1 MSEFSIIDEFFKPLG
16 LIGHCHSTD
25 IGIGDDGAVI
35 SCPAGKKLVVVTDTL
50 VEGVHFPLETSGYDI
65 AWKALAVNLSDLA
78 AMGAE
83 PAFYTL
89 CLSLPQRC
97 ADKSFLMDF
106 AAGLKDL
113 ASKYGVPLV
122 GGDTTKSDRLT
133 LTISAHGWVDN
144 AKVLR
149 RDAAQVGDKI
159 YVSGNIGDG
168 ALALQAL
175 LKKYD
180 AALLSDTVFDKFYR
194 PEPRIKLGLVLGGI
208 ANAAIDISDG
218 FIADL
223 EHILLASNVSAEIDY
238 VAMPFSDSMKQY
250 LQTTHDVWLPLT
262 GGDDYEL
269 CFTLPESQVTVFES
283 VIEKEDFGVSVY
295 SIGTIVPRTERGV
308 IWKNAPNLDESIST
322 KGYEHF

>member
-35 SCPAGKKLVVVTDTL
+35 SCPEGKKLVVVTDTL

-78 AMGAE
+78 AMGAV

-122 GGDTTKSDRLT
+122 GGDTTK
-133 LTISAHGWVDN
+133 
-144 AKVLR
+144 K
-149 RDAAQVGDKI
+149 
-159 YVSGNIGDG
+159 
-168 ALALQAL
+168 
-175 LKKYD
+175 
-180 AALLSDTVFDKFYR
+180 
-194 PEPRIKLGLVLGGI
+194 
-208 ANAAIDISDG
+208 
-218 FIADL
+218 
-223 EHILLASNVSAEIDY
+223 
-238 VAMPFSDSMKQY
+238 
-250 LQTTHDVWLPLT
+250 
-262 GGDDYEL
+262 
-269 CFTLPESQVTVFES
+269 
-283 VIEKEDFGVSVY
+283 
-295 SIGTIVPRTERGV
+295 
-308 IWKNAPNLDESIST
+308 
-322 KGYEHF
+322 